1 MRVKCFDFV
10 RGGCEFRASCG
21 QKEPLPEFV
30 LADFH
35 LLCVRELPAR
45 VLWIRTT
52 AQLFP
57 LIARASK
64 MDARGLTPF
73 VLGVILCMRG
83 VSVAAPPELAGAL
96 KSGAPKVAARRL
108 PGQQSSGEVLLP
120 TQWSLMPAG
129 EQIALG
135 DFPVNVALHPTEPWA
150 AILHAGYGD
159 HEVVIVDL
167 KKSTVVSRVV
177 LPQCFYGLCFDREG
191 KQLFVSGGEF
201 SVVHQFRFADG
212 LLSDHRKIQVADPAR
227 NFIPAGLA
235 CTVDGDSLF
244 VASAWGDTLSRIRL
258 SEPAEPKHFA
268 AGKDSYPYAPL
279 PSPDGKRVFVSLW
292 NQSAIAVFD
301 AVADKFIAR
310 WSTASHPTEMTLSPD
325 GKALYVACAN
335 GNTVVVLD
343 TDTGRTLET
352 INAGLYPQ
360 APHGSTPNSLA
371 LSPDGKALFI
381 ANADNNNLAVIDVTE
396 RGQSR
401 SLGYIPVGWY
411 PTSVRYSA
419 TENRIYVANGKGLL
433 PKANRQGPNPLT
445 SEGSVGT
452 LREYIGGL
460 LRGTL
465 SVIRAPS
472 PADMV
477 RYTKQTYRCSPL
489 KSDQSAISKARE
501 RDNPIPAKVGDASPI
516 KHCVYIIKENR
527 TYDQV
532 FGDLPK
538 GNGDAALCIFPERVT
553 PNHHALARQFVTL
566 DNFYVEGE
574 VSADGHEWTMAAYAT
589 DFVEKTWP
597 LNYRDGGRGIF
608 RYPSEGAL
616 PIAYSAG
623 GYIWDRCKESGVS
636 YRSYGEFVTNAEKAG
651 EPGTVTMPALEGHF
665 DPLFRSF
672 DMEYTDVE
680 RAKRFTT
687 ELRQFEQSD
696 ALPSLIVMRLPNDHT
711 SGTKIGAHTPIAAV
725 GDNDLALGMVV
736 EALSHSKFWK
746 ETAIFVVEDDA
757 QNGSD
762 HVDAHRTV
770 ALVISPFTKREY
782 VDSNMYS
789 TASMLR
795 TMELILGLKPMTQFD
810 AAALPMYESF
820 QPKADLSPYD
830 HRPANVDLNAVNAP
844 DAPLSDV
851 SATFDFSREDA
862 ADDLLLNEIVWKAVR
877 GADAVMPPPVRAGFF
892 FALPEA
898 ADDDDD

>member
-1 MRVKCFDFV
+1 MNALR
-10 RGGCEFRASCG
+10 
-21 QKEPLPEFV
+21 
-30 LADFH
+30 
-35 LLCVRELPAR
+35 
-45 VLWIRTT
+45 
-52 AQLFP
+52 
-57 LIARASK
+57 
-64 MDARGLTPF
+64 LTSI
-73 VLGVILCMRG
+73 VLGTVLCTH
-83 VSVAAPPELAGAL
+83 SVALSAPPEIAETGNHGVN
-96 KSGAPKVAARRL
+96 KSPARRL
-108 PGQQSSGEVLLP
+108 PGQQSGGEVLLP

-129 EQIALG
+129 KQVALG
-135 DFPVNVALHPTEPWA
+135 DFPVNVALHPKEPWA
-150 AILHAGYGD
+150 AVLHAGFGA
-159 HEVVIVDL
+159 HEIVIVDL
-167 KKSTVVSRVV
+167 KKGKVVSRVV

-191 KQLFVSGGEF
+191 KRLFASGGEF
-201 SVVHQFRFADG
+201 SVVHQFQFTDG
-212 LLSDHRKIQVADPAR
+212 LLSDQRRIQVADPDK

-235 CTVDGDSLF
+235 CSVDGQSLF
-244 VASAWGDTLSRIRL
+244 VANAWGDTLARISL
-258 SEPAEPKHFA
+258 SDPAAPKHHDL
-268 AGKDSYPYAPL
+268 GKDSYPYTPL

-292 NQSAIAVFD
+292 NQSAVAVFD
-301 AVADKFIAR
+301 ITADKFVAR

-325 GKALYVACAN
+325 AKALYVACAN

-343 TDTGRTLET
+343 TDTGKTLET
-352 INAGLYPQ
+352 INSALYPQ

-371 LSPDGKALFI
+371 LSPNGKVLFI
-381 ANADNNNLAVIDVTE
+381 ANADNNNLAVIDVSE
-396 RGQSR
+396 HGRSR

-419 TENRIYVANGKGLL
+419 ADNQIYVANGKGLL
-433 PKANRQGPNPLT
+433 PKANRQGPNPLIPA
-445 SEGSVGT
+445 GSVGT

-465 SVIRAPS
+465 SAIPAPS
-472 PADMV
+472 PEDMA

-489 KSDQSAISKARE
+489 KSDRSAVAKPRE
-501 RDNPIPAKVGDASPI
+501 QDNPIPAKVGAASPI

-538 GNGDAALCIFPERVT
+538 GNGDASLCIFPERVT

-597 LNYRDGGRGIF
+597 LNYRKGGRGIF

-616 PIAYSAG
+616 PIAFSAG

-651 EPGTVTMPALEGHF
+651 DPGTVSMPALEGHF
-665 DPLFRSF
+665 DPLYRSF
-672 DMEYTDVE
+672 DMEYTDVD
-680 RAKRFTT
+680 RAKRFIT
-687 ELRQFEQSD
+687 ELRQFEQ
-696 ALPSLIVMRLPNDHT
+696 AGAMPGFIVMRLPNDHT
-711 SGTKIGAHTPIAAV
+711 SGTKVGAHTPIAAV
-725 GDNDLALGMVV
+725 GDNDLALGLVV

-746 ETAIFVVEDDA
+746 ETAIFVIEDDA

-770 ALVISPFTKREY
+770 ALVISPFTKQEH
-782 VDSNMYS
+782 VDSSMYS

-820 QPKADLSPYD
+820 QAKADLRPYD
-830 HRPANVDLNAVNAP
+830 HRAANVDLNAVNDP
-844 DAPLSDV
+844 EAPLSDV
-851 SATFDFSREDA
+851 SAKLDFSREDA
-862 ADDLLLNEIVWKAVR
+862 ADDLVLNEIVWKAVR
-877 GADAVMPPPVRAGFF
+877 GADSVMPPPVRASFF
-892 FALPEA
+892 FTLPEA
-898 ADDDDD
+898 DDD